1 MASFDFDAAVRWAR
15 LDPRRT
21 LARRA
26 DAELPF
32 ASEEEVAGQALLL
45 DTCVYIDKLQG
56 RSPGIVE
63 SLTAT
68 RLVNHST
75 VAIQELMHTVG
86 VLDPGDPRTR
96 WATSTI
102 RGLIMAMRP
111 HRVYAPDAD
120 ILGRAAL
127 LCGIVCRLQG
137 YSADHKL
144 RALHD
149 CVLLLQAEKLG
160 LTLLSANVADFDIL
174 LQLLRSAR
182 VLFYRRPSAPAG

>member
-1 MASFDFDAAVRWAR
+1 VAGFDFDAAVRWAR

-32 ASEEEVAGQALLL
+32 ASDEDVAGPALLL
-45 DTCVYIDKLQG
+45 DTCVYVDKLQG
-56 RSPGIVE
+56 RSPGVVE

-75 VAIQELMHTVG
+75 IAIQELMHTIG
-86 VLDPGDPRTR
+86 VLDPRDPRTR
-96 WATSTI
+96 VATSTI
-102 RGLIMAMRP
+102 RGLIRSMRP
-111 HRVYAPDAD
+111 HRIFTPDAD

-127 LCGIVCRLQG
+127 LCGILCRLQG
-137 YSADHKL
+137 HSADHKL

-182 VLFYRRPSAPAG
+182 VLFYRRPQLPAK